1 MSIDPRYICAS
12 DLEMYLVDKTTG
24 LPLSGGELTFY
35 SDLNRAELK
44 PIFTISGTPPN
55 YTFVEL
61 PNPSTLSGVGTFQD
75 EGGNNVVPYYYPY
88 DADGNL
94 ELYYITVYS
103 AAGVEQFTR
112 EAWPPEAAGAAS
124 GNLEANAVNYIPNG
138 QFLLHTNVPASPIPP
153 GIPFGQIT
161 QPITEIAQGG
171 WTFQRPSGSTAV
183 DNVQFFRFGEYVD
196 NPSASPR
203 YAVQIINSTAAPGD
217 AYKDLRIRFYDVNK
231 FASLVDEYTFGF
243 SGETVNS
250 GSFNVIFNL
259 IKFFGTGGS
268 PSATEIT
275 TITEFTITSVETLFQ
290 IALNFG
296 TNEGKGIGTNNDDYI
311 ELALS
316 FPVNITFGGQFTD
329 FMMFFGNVNILEFPP
344 TTNRDFIGR
353 SLTAPPPNADG
364 SSLYLP
370 LVLTKEGMGYDLSQ
384 VGNVEADSSGSD
396 TYTGSVSN
404 TTNRII
410 ADGSQYLTAG
420 YSALGIPFA
429 RLQSKYWIPSINQ
442 SRYGS
447 GNNFVNATA
456 QSNPNLII
464 STNTFGAATAC
475 TEGATPTGFN
485 FFPVCPASSAGV
497 GINAYLVSTDFLL
510 AVTTSAGPV
519 TAWSAGNSGFTIT
532 TFQDP
537 QSVSTRSVFK
547 IIVTVP
553 TILASKYFT
562 FYSNP
567 GNTQNYMWFT
577 VDGVGTDPAPGGTG
591 LKVNLKS
598 TYTAEEVLLIV
609 QRALSGCQID
619 TVTTTAASTIT
630 PGSYFTF
637 TPAGSSQQYAVWYT
651 VDGAGTAP
659 TINAFLIPVA
669 VLSGDTAIQVVA
681 KSEVAI
687 NMTYFSVPNLQGQ
700 FLRGYDPNGI
710 WDRDYQNRGSF
721 TPGLGGN
728 NFGTLEFDE
737 FLSHFHSASA
747 PAVQVSASSGGS
759 IFPIPPNLNNLTG
772 ETGQQ
777 ETRPINTN
785 VIYLIRY

>member
-12 DLEMYLVDKTTG
+12 DLELYLVDKTTG
-24 LPLSGGELTFY
+24 LPLSGGTITFY
-35 SDLNRAELK
+35 SDLNRADLK
-44 PIFTISGTPPN
+44 PVFTISGTPPN
-55 YTFVEL
+55 YSFVQLED
-61 PNPSTLSGVGTFQD
+61 NPSTLSGVGTFQD
-75 EGGNNVVPYYYPY
+75 EGGNNVVPYYFPY

-94 ELYYITVYS
+94 ELYYIVVKDMN
-103 AAGVEQFTR
+103 GVEQLTR
-112 EAWPPEAAGAAS
+112 EAWPPDAASASS

-138 QFLLHTNVPASPIPP
+138 QFLLHTSVPGSPIPP
-153 GIPFGQIT
+153 VIPFGQIA

-171 WTFQRPSGSTAV
+171 WTFQRPSGSTAT

-203 YAVQIINSTAAPGD
+203 YAVQIVNSVAASGD

-231 FASLVDEYTFGF
+231 FASLVDEYSFGF
-243 SGETVNS
+243 SAQTFNS
-250 GSFNVIFNL
+250 GSFNVLFNL

-290 IALNFG
+290 IAFNFG
-296 TNEGKGIGTNNDDYI
+296 TNEGDGIGTNNDDYI

-316 FPVNITFGGQFTD
+316 FPTNITFGGQFTD
-329 FMMFFGNVNILEFPP
+329 FMMFFDNVNILEFPP
-344 TTNRDFIGR
+344 TTNRDFIAR
-353 SLTAPPPNADG
+353 SLNPPPPNADG

-370 LVLTKEGMGYDLSQ
+370 LVLTKEGLGYDLSQ
-384 VGNVEADSSGSD
+384 VGNVEADSTGSD
-396 TYTGSVSN
+396 SYTGSVSN
-404 TTNRII
+404 TTNRIVG
-410 ADGSQYLTAG
+410 DGSQYLTAG

-442 SRYGS
+442 SRYGT
-447 GNNFVNATA
+447 GNKFVNATA
-456 QSNPNLII
+456 QGDANLII
-464 STNTFGAATAC
+464 STNIFGAATAC
-475 TEGATPTGFN
+475 TEGATPTGFS

-497 GINAYLVSTDFLL
+497 GVNAYLVSTAFLL
-510 AVTTSAGPV
+510 AVTTSIGPV

-532 TFQDP
+532 TIQDP

-553 TILASKYFT
+553 TSLASKYFT

-577 VDGVGTDPAPGGTG
+577 VDGAGTDPAPGGTG

-598 TYTAEEVLLIV
+598 TYTAPEVLLIV

-637 TPAGSSQQYAVWYT
+637 TPPGTSQQYAAWYT

-659 TINAFLIPVA
+659 TTSAFLIPVA
-669 VLSGDTAIQVVA
+669 VLGTDTAIQVATKTQAAV
-681 KSEVAI
+681 
-687 NMTYFSVPNLQGQ
+687 NMTYFGVPNFQGQ
-700 FLRGYDPNGI
+700 FLRGYDAGGI
-710 WDRDYQNRGSF
+710 WDRDYQFRASF
-721 TPGLGGN
+721 TPIVGGD
-728 NFGTLEFDE
+728 NFGTLEFDT
-737 FLSHFHSASA
+737 FLAHSHNYSLTALAFQASGN
-747 PAVQVSASSGGS
+747 SFFTASSNS
-759 IFPIPPNLNNLTG
+759 VQPTS
-772 ETGQQ
+772 ETGQP